1 MSGIENCSNLPKIN
15 ATHALF
21 LPNNRAIVKSI
32 LNRTNKDIWSD
43 IIKSDIIDN
52 FFNEIKN
59 FDKETIFAI
68 LCSLYVRLVQYG
80 YPFYIDIWLAK
91 FDISDIKIKIKLT
104 DIYIDKIN
112 QLVDEILETK
122 INFQEYLDNKN
133 MNIKEKLIDDKIL
146 SNIDKKY
153 KVLPWRYFNSNDK
166 TDFIEGIPDEKAL
179 DINQSIFGS
188 NEYAYAAINCIK
200 NKLQVNLYNILNY
213 IKNNPDAN
221 YNILRFSLKVYNEYI
236 KTINKQN
243 EYDFYSIILINNNV
257 NLEKLIDNRKI
268 HYIIAK
274 DDIDLYIPKT
284 KQKLYADSLEN
295 MTVISEFKHL
305 EEIRKKIGCFI
316 TSYKGYPIPGRLL
329 QVSYEKFGYYI
340 LSAIPIEIP
349 AMMYDAPKRN
359 IFISFP
365 KINLVKRPKLNAWL
379 DIAV

>member
-1 MSGIENCSNLPKIN
+1 MLY
-15 ATHALF
+15 
-21 LPNNRAIVKSI
+21 
-32 LNRTNKDIWSD
+32 SD
-43 IIKSDIIDN
+43 IINN

-68 LCSLYVRLVQYG
+68 LCSLYTRLVQYG

-91 FDISDIKIKIKLT
+91 FNISDIKIKIKLT
-104 DIYIDKIN
+104 DVYINKIN
-112 QLVDEILETK
+112 QLVDEILETR
-122 INFQEYLDNKN
+122 INFREYLDNKN
-133 MNIKEKLIDDKIL
+133 VNIKEKLTDDKIL

-153 KVLPWRYFNSNDK
+153 TVLPWRYFNSNDK

-188 NEYAYAAINCIK
+188 NEYAYAVINCIK
-200 NKLQVNLYNILNY
+200 NKLQVSLYNILNY

-243 EYDFYSIILINNNV
+243 EYDFYSVILINNNV
-257 NLEKLIDNRKI
+257 NLNKLIDNRKI

-284 KQKLYADSLEN
+284 KQKLHVDSLEN

-305 EEIRKKIGCFI
+305 EDIRKKIRCFI

-329 QVSYEKFGYYI
+329 QVSNEKFGYYI
-340 LSAIPIEIP
+340 LSAVPTEVT
-349 AMMYDAPKRN
+349 ALKYDAPIRN
-359 IFISFP
+359 LCISFP